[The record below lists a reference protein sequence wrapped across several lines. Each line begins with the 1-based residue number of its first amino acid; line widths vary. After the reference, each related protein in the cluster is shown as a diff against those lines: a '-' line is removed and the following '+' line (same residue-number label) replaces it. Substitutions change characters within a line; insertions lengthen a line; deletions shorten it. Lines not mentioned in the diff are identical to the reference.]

1 MIDLDRHRS
10 THTIVTFKGLGK
22 YDGFDYFIALRYIL
36 IQVIVSDF
44 RKIILDNHNQK
55 ISV

>member
-36 IQVIVSDF
+36 IQVTDQTLE
-44 RKIILDNHNQK
+44 K
-55 ISV
+55 